1 MAPKQPP
8 AGKGRAA
15 IPDAGQYATAGLQF
29 TAGMLLFA
37 FAGNWL
43 DGRLGTGPWLLLLGV
58 FGGFGL
64 SVVWILRRLSA
75 AGRGEGR

>member
-43 DGRLGTGPWLLLLGV
+43 DGRLGTRPWLVVTGLLLGIV
-58 FGGFGL
+58 VGFYEL
-64 SVVWILRRLSA
+64 IKTTWPR
-75 AGRGEGR
+75 